1 MSTVISTPV
10 DLIDESALVGQIILQ
25 SEVFVHYK
33 EAKERMNGDEK
44 AQRLISE
51 FSEWKE
57 KYDEVQRFGK
67 YHPDYKTISK
77 QVRQIKRELD
87 IHEPIAIFK
96 KAEKELE
103 QLLNDICAE
112 VAGAVSPNIKVPTGN
127 PFFDSASCGGGCGT
141 GGSCGCG

>member
-1 MSTVISTPV
+1 MSAVLSTSV
-10 DLIDESALVGQIILQ
+10 DLLDESALVGQIVLQ
-25 SEVFVHYK
+25 SEVFIHYK
-33 EAKERMNGDEK
+33 QARKQMESDKK
-44 AQRLISE
+44 AQRLIAE
-51 FSEWKE
+51 FAEWKD

-87 IHEPIAIFK
+87 LYEPIASFK

-103 QLLNDICAE
+103 RLLNEICAE
-112 VAGAVSPNIKVPTGN
+112 VAGAVSPTIKVPTGN
-127 PFFDSASCGGGCGT
+127 PYFDNASCGGGCGT